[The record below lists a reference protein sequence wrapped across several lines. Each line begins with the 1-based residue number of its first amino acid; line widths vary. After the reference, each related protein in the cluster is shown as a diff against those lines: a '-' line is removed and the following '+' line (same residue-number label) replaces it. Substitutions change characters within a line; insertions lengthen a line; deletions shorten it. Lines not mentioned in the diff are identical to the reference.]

1 MGKKI
6 GNPKRSGN
14 TNKKPGSGLGVK
26 GKLLISF
33 ALVGLMAVAAVIVGV
48 FAFGRFGITLADI
61 TEEKLPPMFAAQQLA
76 TESAEIVAIAPRIA
90 AATSPEEEQS
100 VKDELDQRQIG
111 MKDKIKQ
118 LRDAGLEPEI
128 LEQIEANREQLEH
141 MLTSLHEA
149 TQARF
154 AISSEKTDKTKEFLD
169 LSKRYSD
176 TLKPL
181 LSYTQN
187 DISQADAKVKQL
199 RSDPVNVMELSK
211 EDLLKDYYKL
221 HDAVQTRS
229 PILNI
234 ERQGASATNMIV
246 SASTETQPVRL
257 SIVSVRIR
265 GNYADARALING
277 MDNER
282 LKTFYNK
289 LIDKME
295 KLSIGD
301 ESIPTLRSKELEAI
315 EKAQKFVTESA
326 TAANSLRD
334 NVAKLV
340 SALQDKVDAS
350 ADSAETLQKQSST
363 ILYAVGIVAILLSLA
378 IYVIYVRGSLLRR
391 LDGLQKTMVTLAS
404 GNLDVPI
411 PVRGND
417 EITAMGRAVE
427 VFKDNAVKVREMQAE
442 EERLNKERNE
452 SLRDE
457 LLTLADTLQGEV
469 ESAVGEIAA
478 LAEQLQ
484 GVSGQMSQSADLVST
499 QSEDVASSAQEATSN
514 VETVAAATEEL
525 SASNAEINRQMAES
539 TRISNDAA
547 QKARE
552 TNELVNSLSLSANRI
567 GEVIALITDIA
578 EQTNLLALNATI
590 EAARAG
596 DAGKG
601 FAVVAAEVKNLA
613 NQTEKATDEIAG
625 QITGIQKSTGESVS
639 AIETIGSIIE
649 NINEIATTISAA
661 IEQQGSATNEITRN
675 VRGAADR
682 TRAVSSSINEVAS
695 ETTKTGEL
703 SDQVL
708 QTAQTAS
715 QKVENLRERIGSI
728 LEDLRQQAHDRAKS

>member
-1 MGKKI
+1 MGKKT
-6 GNPKRSGN
+6 GNPKRPVS
-14 TNKKPGSGLGVK
+14 TTKKPASGLGVK

-76 TESAEIVAIAPRIA
+76 TESAEIVAIAPRIV
-90 AATSPEEEQS
+90 AATSPEEEQG
-100 VKDELDQRQIG
+100 VKDELDQRLIG
-111 MKDKIKQ
+111 MKDKINQ
-118 LRDAGLEPEI
+118 LREAGLEPEI
-128 LEQIEANREQLEH
+128 LEQIDANREQLEQ

-154 AISSEKTDKTKEFLD
+154 SVSSEKTDKTEKFLE
-169 LSKRYSD
+169 LSKRYND

-187 DISQADAKVKQL
+187 DISQADATVKRL
-199 RSDPVNVMELSK
+199 RADPVNVMEMSK
-211 EDLLKDYYKL
+211 EDLLKEYYKL
-221 HDAVQTRS
+221 HDAVQTRA

-234 ERQGASATNMIV
+234 ERQGAAATNLIV
-246 SASTETQPVRL
+246 SSSTETQPVRL
-257 SIVSVRIR
+257 SIAAVRVR
-265 GNYADARALING
+265 GNYADARNLIAG
-277 MDNER
+277 MDNKK
-282 LKTFYNK
+282 LQTFYNK
-289 LIDKME
+289 LIDNME
-295 KLSIGD
+295 SLSIGD
-301 ESIPTLRSKELEAI
+301 GSIPTLRSKELEATQT
-315 EKAQKFVTESA
+315 AQKFVAESA
-326 TAANSLRD
+326 TAANALRD
-334 NVAKLV
+334 NVATLV
-340 SALQDKVDAS
+340 STLQDKVDAS
-350 ADSAETLQKQSST
+350 ASSAETLQKQSST
-363 ILYAVGIVAILLSLA
+363 VLYIVGIVAILLSLA

-404 GNLDVPI
+404 GNLDVPV

-442 EERLNKERNE
+442 EERLNRERNE

-715 QKVENLRERIGSI
+715 QKVENLRERIGTI
-728 LEDLRQQAHDRAKS
+728 LEDLRKQAHDRAKA